1 MQIVADV
8 ATYAELRDALRER
21 RLELGLSQLTLDHC
35 AGLQEAWTSKAEMSD
50 GKRWGDMSIQSALGA
65 MGLKLLLVADDGS
78 LPAITR
84 CHLYTSRNKDAAKGP
99 PAALPTVEAAI
110 PAPAASPAPAMA
122 LLEAA

>member
-1 MQIVADV
+1 MQIVANV

-21 RLELGLSQLTLDHC
+21 RLELGLSQLALDHC

-50 GKRWGDMSIQSALGA
+50 GKRWGEMSLAAALGA
-65 MGLKLLLVADDGS
+65 LGLKLLVVADDGS
-78 LPAITR
+78 LPAVTR
-84 CHLYTSRNKDAAKGP
+84 TNLYSSKCKQAAKGP